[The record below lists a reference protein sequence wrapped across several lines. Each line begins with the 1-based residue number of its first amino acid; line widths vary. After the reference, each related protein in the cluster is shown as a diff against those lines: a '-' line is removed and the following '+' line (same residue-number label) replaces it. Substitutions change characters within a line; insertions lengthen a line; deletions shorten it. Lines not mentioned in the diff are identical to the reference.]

1 MFDMNQPAKRFGAWN
16 NPHSV
21 VTCTFARNRPLDP
34 FINNFM
40 KGSITDEST
49 RLGLSV
55 DGKESFTKF
64 NNQILKSEG
73 KELALLKH
81 KCQSLT
87 ASLAA
92 VKLDNSNLRKEKEAL
107 LGLNSDYISSL
118 NVDSSFMQKFY
129 EDRAQSIE
137 KVIFPTEL
145 WESSQLE
152 PKLK

>member
-1 MFDMNQPAKRFGAWN
+1 M
-16 NPHSV
+16 
-21 VTCTFARNRPLDP
+21 
-34 FINNFM
+34 
-40 KGSITDEST
+40 
-49 RLGLSV
+49 
-55 DGKESFTKF
+55 
-64 NNQILKSEG
+64 
-73 KELALLKH
+73 
-81 KCQSLT
+81 
-87 ASLAA
+87 
-92 VKLDNSNLRKEKEAL
+92 KLDNSNLRKEKEAL